1 MKTLENKELFSKAK
15 DGAVLY
21 NWILCI
27 LTFLKAGNTILE
39 GIPLHMFIQA
49 TGWTIISEL
58 LLNQK
63 NPGRAQESSLETPV
77 QASESMFHCT
87 SPL

>member
-1 MKTLENKELFSKAK
+1 MKTLENKELLSKAK

-21 NWILCI
+21 NWMCI
-27 LTFLKAGNTILE
+27 LTLLKAGNTVLE
-39 GIPLHMFIQA
+39 GIPLHRFTQT
-49 TGWTIISEL
+49 TGWIIISKL

-63 NPGRAQESSLETPV
+63 DPGRAQESQSEIPV
-77 QASESMFHCT
+77 QASESMSHYT